1 MTTRLYTLGLVS
13 IFGLSGCSTLD
24 TQQAAPWIN
33 LGTQVLGAA
42 GYGQQG
48 QTVLAIQETLS
59 LSNQRA
65 TSTLA
70 QSGAFGLQFPQSV
83 QPVVGI
89 LKSIGFS
96 SQINQVEAAM
106 NRGAEQA
113 MAQAKPVFEQAI
125 RQMNVVDAVGIITGG
140 ETAATQY
147 FRRQTETNLRQRY
160 QPIVQQQLKS
170 TGFYSQYQM
179 LQTAVNQLPA
189 SQRPNVDLETYIINQ
204 SIERLFVEIG
214 QEEAKI
220 RRDPI
225 GRGGELIGQ
234 VFGQTR

>member
-1 MTTRLYTLGLVS
+1 MLKKCTALSLLVLL
-13 IFGLSGCSTLD
+13 GLSGCSTLD
-24 TQQAAPWIN
+24 SQQAAPWIN

-42 GYGQQG
+42 GYGQQS

-65 TSTLA
+65 TTTLA

-83 QPVVGI
+83 QPIVGV
-89 LKSIGFS
+89 LKSIGFAP
-96 SQINQVEAAM
+96 QINRVESAM

-113 MAQAKPVFEQAI
+113 IAQAKPVFEQAI
-125 RQMNVVDAVGIITGG
+125 RQMSIVDAVGIITGG
-140 ETAATQY
+140 DTAATQY
-147 FRRQTETNLRQRY
+147 FRRQTEANLRQRY
-160 QPIVQQQLKS
+160 QPIVRQQLQS

-189 SQRPNVDLETYIINQ
+189 SQRPNVDLEAYIINQ

-214 QEEAKI
+214 KEEGKI
-220 RRDPI
+220 RRDPV
-225 GRGGELIGQ
+225 GRGGELIGL
-234 VFGQTR
+234 VFGSR

>member
-1 MTTRLYTLGLVS
+1 MLKKCTALSLLVLL
-13 IFGLSGCSTLD
+13 GLSGCSTLD
-24 TQQAAPWIN
+24 SQQAAPWIN

-65 TSTLA
+65 TTTLA

-83 QPVVGI
+83 QPIVGV
-89 LKSIGFS
+89 LKSIGFAP
-96 SQINQVEAAM
+96 QINRVESAM

-113 MAQAKPVFEQAI
+113 IAQAKPVFEQAI
-125 RQMNVVDAVGIITGG
+125 RQMSIVDAVGIITGG
-140 ETAATQY
+140 DTAATQY
-147 FRRQTETNLRQRY
+147 FRRQTEANLRQRY
-160 QPIVQQQLKS
+160 QPIVQQQLQS

-189 SQRPNVDLETYIINQ
+189 SQRPNVDLEAYIINQ

-214 QEEAKI
+214 KEEGKI
-220 RRDPI
+220 RRDPV
-225 GRGGELIGQ
+225 GRGGELIGL
-234 VFGQTR
+234 VFGSR

>member
-1 MTTRLYTLGLVS
+1 MSTRLYALGLGAVL
-13 IFGLSGCSTLD
+13 GLSGCSTLD
-24 TQQAAPWIN
+24 SQQAAPWIN

-83 QPVVGI
+83 QPVVSI
-89 LKSIGFS
+89 LKSIGFAP
-96 SQINQVEAAM
+96 QINRVESAM

-113 MAQAKPVFEQAI
+113 IAQAKPVFEQAI
-125 RQMNVVDAVGIITGG
+125 RQMSIVDAVGIITGG

-147 FRRQTETNLRQRY
+147 FRRQTEASLRQRY

-170 TGFYSQYQM
+170 TGFYDQYRM

-189 SQRPNVDLETYIINQ
+189 SQRPNVDLEAYVINQ

-214 QEEAKI
+214 QEEGKI

-225 GRGGELIGQ
+225 GRGGELIGR
-234 VFGQTR
+234 VFGQMR

>member
-1 MTTRLYTLGLVS
+1 MTTRLYALGLVS

-24 TQQAAPWIN
+24 SQQAAPWIN

-89 LKSIGFS
+89 LKTIGFS

-147 FRRQTETNLRQRY
+147 FRRQTEANLRQRY

-170 TGFYSQYQM
+170 TGFYNQYQM

-189 SQRPNVDLETYIINQ
+189 SQRPNVDLETYVIDQ

-214 QEEAKI
+214 KEEGKI